1 MKDGE
6 GEKKEKKEGGRP
18 QIQKEKKESSEG
30 KNRGGVKK
38 KEGRRGGEQEGCSLT
53 DESLRRNTQL
63 SPYLIPHAETRAS
76 TSAGDARPASTA
88 SSGPPPVTPLDEALT
103 RGETV
108 KRSMID
114 VGRVLLVLSMALFI
128 FIILFVLFSLFL

>member
-6 GEKKEKKEGGRP
+6 GEKKEEREGGRP

-30 KNRGGVKK
+30 KDRGGVKK
-38 KEGRRGGEQEGCSLT
+38 RREEGREQEGCSLT